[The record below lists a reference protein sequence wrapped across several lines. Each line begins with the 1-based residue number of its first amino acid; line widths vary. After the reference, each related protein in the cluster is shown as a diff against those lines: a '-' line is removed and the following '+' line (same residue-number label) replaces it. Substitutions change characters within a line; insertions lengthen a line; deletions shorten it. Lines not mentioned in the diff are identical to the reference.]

1 MVKLLVSIAFV
12 VIAVAYAIYWAR
24 GGGNILLGL

>member
-1 MVKLLVSIAFV
+1 MVKILVSAAFII
-12 VIAVAYAIYWAR
+12 IAVAYAVYWAR